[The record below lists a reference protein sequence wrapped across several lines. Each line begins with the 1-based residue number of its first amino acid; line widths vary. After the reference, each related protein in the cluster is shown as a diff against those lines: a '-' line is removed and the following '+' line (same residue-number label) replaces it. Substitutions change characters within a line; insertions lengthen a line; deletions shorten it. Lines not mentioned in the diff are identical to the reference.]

1 MFDLIPVKVRHL
13 IMGIILTV
21 LLVALQIIGFIE
33 FSWWLLFIPLITP
46 FLVIISLIIIALFII
61 YRNTNPH

>member
-13 IMGIILTV
+13 IMGIMLTV
-21 LLVALQIIGFIE
+21 LLIALQIIGIIE
-33 FSWWLLFIPLITP
+33 FSWWLLFIPVITP

>member
-33 FSWWLLFIPLITP
+33 FSWWLLFIPVITP
-46 FLVIISLIIIALFII
+46 FLVIISLIIIALFIV

>member
-33 FSWWLLFIPLITP
+33 FSWWLLFIPVITP

-61 YRNTNPH
+61 YRNTNSH